1 MKKILIIFI
10 IFYSSLA
17 NSNEKITT
25 LATVNNISI
34 NNIDLKDEVLIIQS
48 LNDLKEIDKNTLQQK
63 AFKNLID
70 QAVKEIEITSNKIE
84 INEESNNG
92 TYLNIKKKLNNSGI
106 VSTRIHSKIK
116 KKIQT
121 DYAWNTLIS
130 REYGWKLNINI
141 NEIDQRIIALGY
153 IDPNNPE
160 TINKKNDLIDQ
171 EKNKKF
177 NFYSRNHLDLTKK
190 KLLIKIMK

>member
-10 IFYSSLA
+10 FFFSSLA
-17 NSNEKITT
+17 NSNEKIIT

-34 NNIDLKDEVLIIQS
+34 NNIDLNDEVLIIQS
-48 LNDLKEIDKNTLQQK
+48 LNDLKEIDKNALQQK

-84 INEESNNG
+84 INEESNNR

-121 DYAWNTLIS
+121 DYAWNSLTS
-130 REYGWKLNINI
+130 RKYGWKLNVNI

-160 TINKKNDLIDQ
+160 TINKKNDIINQ

>member
-10 IFYSSLA
+10 IFFSSLA
-17 NSNEKITT
+17 NSNEKIIT

-34 NNIDLKDEVLIIQS
+34 NNIDLNDEVLIIQS
-48 LNDLKEIDKNTLQQK
+48 LNDLKEIDKNALQQK

-84 INEESNNG
+84 INEESNNR

-130 REYGWKLNINI
+130 RKYGWKLNINI
-141 NEIDQRIIALGY
+141 NEIDQRIIALGF
-153 IDPNNPE
+153 IDSNNPE
-160 TINKKNDLIDQ
+160 TINKKNDLIKQ

-177 NFYSRNHLDLTKK
+177 NFYSRNHLDLSRK
-190 KLLIKIMK
+190 KLLIKIIK

>member
-17 NSNEKITT
+17 NSNEKIIT

-34 NNIDLKDEVLIIQS
+34 NNIDLNDEVLIIQS
-48 LNDLKEIDKNTLQQK
+48 LNDLKEIDKNALQQK

-84 INEESNNG
+84 INEESNNK
-92 TYLNIKKKLNNSGI
+92 TYLNIKKKLSNSGI

-130 REYGWKLNINI
+130 RKYGWKLNINI
-141 NEIDQRIIALGY
+141 NEIDQRIIALGF
-153 IDPNNPE
+153 IDSNNPE
-160 TINKKNDLIDQ
+160 TINKKNDLIKQ

>member
-1 MKKILIIFI
+1 MKKILIIII

-17 NSNEKITT
+17 NSNEKIIT

-34 NNIDLKDEVLIIQS
+34 NNIDLNDEVLIIQS
-48 LNDLKEIDKNTLQQK
+48 LNDLKEIDKNALQQK

-84 INEESNNG
+84 INEESNNR

-130 REYGWKLNINI
+130 RKYGWKLNINI

>member
-84 INEESNNG
+84 IDEQSNNQ
-92 TYLNIKKKLNNSGI
+92 TYLNIKKKLSNNGVISI
-106 VSTRIHSKIK
+106 RIHNKIK

-121 DYAWNTLIS
+121 DYAWNSLIS
-130 REYGWKLNINI
+130 KKYGWKLNVNI
-141 NEIDQRIIALGY
+141 DEIDQKIIALGY
-153 IDPNNPE
+153 IDPNNLE
-160 TINKKNDLIDQ
+160 TINKKNDVINQ

-190 KLLIKIMK
+190 KLLIKIMR

>member
-10 IFYSSLA
+10 IFYSGLA
-17 NSNEKITT
+17 NSNEKIIT

-34 NNIDLKDEVLIIQS
+34 NNIDLNDEVLIIQS
-48 LNDLKEIDKNTLQQK
+48 LNDLKEIDKNALQQK

-84 INEESNNG
+84 INEESNNK
-92 TYLNIKKKLNNSGI
+92 TYLNIKKKLSNSGI

-130 REYGWKLNINI
+130 RKYGWKLNINI
-141 NEIDQRIIALGY
+141 NEIDQRIIALGF

-160 TINKKNDLIDQ
+160 TINKKNDLINQ

>member
-10 IFYSSLA
+10 IFYSGLA
-17 NSNEKITT
+17 NSNEKIIT

-34 NNIDLKDEVLIIQS
+34 NNIDLNDEVLIIQS
-48 LNDLKEIDKNTLQQK
+48 LNDLKEIDKNALQQK

-130 REYGWKLNINI
+130 RKYGWKLNINI

-160 TINKKNDLIDQ
+160 TINKKNDLINQ

-190 KLLIKIMK
+190 KILIKIMK

>member
-10 IFYSSLA
+10 IFYSGLA
-17 NSNEKITT
+17 NSNEKIIT

-34 NNIDLKDEVLIIQS
+34 NNIDLNDEVLIIQS

-84 INEESNNG
+84 INEESNNR

-130 REYGWKLNINI
+130 RKYGWKLNINT

-160 TINKKNDLIDQ
+160 TINKKNDLINQ

>member
-1 MKKILIIFI
+1 MKKILIIII

-17 NSNEKITT
+17 NSNEKIIT

-34 NNIDLKDEVLIIQS
+34 NNIDLNDEVLIIQS
-48 LNDLKEIDKNTLQQK
+48 LNDLKEINKNTLQQK

-70 QAVKEIEITSNKIE
+70 QAVKEIEITSNKMEIE
-84 INEESNNG
+84 EQSNNK
-92 TYLNIKKKLNNSGI
+92 TYLSIIKKLSNIGV

-116 KKIQT
+116 KKIQI
-121 DYAWNTLIS
+121 DYTWNALIS
-130 REYGWKLNINI
+130 RKYGWKININI

-160 TINKKNDLIDQ
+160 TINKKNDLINQ

-177 NFYSRNHLDLTKK
+177 NFYSRNHLDLSRK
-190 KLLIKIMK
+190 KLLIKIIK

>member
-1 MKKILIIFI
+1 MKKILIIII

-17 NSNEKITT
+17 NSNEKIIT

-34 NNIDLKDEVLIIQS
+34 NNIDLNDEVLIIQS
-48 LNDLKEIDKNTLQQK
+48 LNDLKEIDKNALQQK

-84 INEESNNG
+84 INEESNNR

-106 VSTRIHSKIK
+106 VSRRIHSKIK

-121 DYAWNTLIS
+121 DYAWNSLIS
-130 REYGWKLNINI
+130 RKYGWKLNINI

-190 KLLIKIMK
+190 KILIKIMK

>member
-10 IFYSSLA
+10 IFYSGLA
-17 NSNEKITT
+17 NSNEKIIT

-34 NNIDLKDEVLIIQS
+34 NNIDLNDEVLIIQS
-48 LNDLKEIDKNTLQQK
+48 LNDLKEIDKNALQQK

-84 INEESNNG
+84 INEESNNR

-121 DYAWNTLIS
+121 DYAWNSLIS
-130 REYGWKLNINI
+130 RKYGWKLNINT

-160 TINKKNDLIDQ
+160 TINKKNDLINQ

-190 KLLIKIMK
+190 KILIKIMK

>member
-10 IFYSSLA
+10 FFFSSLA
-17 NSNEKITT
+17 NSNEKIIT

-34 NNIDLKDEVLIIQS
+34 NNIDLNDEVLIIQS
-48 LNDLKEIDKNTLQQK
+48 LNDLKEINKNTLQQK

-121 DYAWNTLIS
+121 DYAWNSLIS
-130 REYGWKLNINI
+130 RKYGWKLNINT

-160 TINKKNDLIDQ
+160 TINKKNDLINQ

-177 NFYSRNHLDLTKK
+177 NFYSRNHLDLSRK

>member
-10 IFYSSLA
+10 IFYSGLA
-17 NSNEKITT
+17 NSNEKIIT

-84 INEESNNG
+84 INEESNNR

-130 REYGWKLNINI
+130 RKYGWKLNINI

-190 KLLIKIMK
+190 KILIKIMK

>member
-10 IFYSSLA
+10 FFFSSLA
-17 NSNEKITT
+17 NSNEKIIT

-34 NNIDLKDEVLIIQS
+34 NNIDLNDEVLIIQS
-48 LNDLKEIDKNTLQQK
+48 LNDLKEIDKNALQQK

-84 INEESNNG
+84 INEESNNR

-130 REYGWKLNINI
+130 RKYGWKLNINT

-160 TINKKNDLIDQ
+160 TINKKNDLINQ

-177 NFYSRNHLDLTKK
+177 NFYSRNHLDLSRK

>member
-48 LNDLKEIDKNTLQQK
+48 LNDLKEIDKNALQQK

-84 INEESNNG
+84 TNEESINK

-106 VSTRIHSKIK
+106 ISTRIHSKIK

-130 REYGWKLNINI
+130 RKYGWKLNINI

>member
-10 IFYSSLA
+10 IFYSGLA
-17 NSNEKITT
+17 NSNEKIIT

-34 NNIDLKDEVLIIQS
+34 NNIDLNDEVLIIQS
-48 LNDLKEIDKNTLQQK
+48 LNDLKEIDKNALQQK

-84 INEESNNG
+84 INEESNNR

-130 REYGWKLNINI
+130 RKYGWKLNINI
-141 NEIDQRIIALGY
+141 NEIDQRIIALGF
-153 IDPNNPE
+153 IDSNNPE
-160 TINKKNDLIDQ
+160 TINKKNDLITQ

-190 KLLIKIMK
+190 KILIKIMK

>member
-10 IFYSSLA
+10 IFSSSLA
-17 NSNEKITT
+17 NANEKIIT

-34 NNIDLKDEVLIIQS
+34 NNIDLNDEVLIIQS
-48 LNDLKEIDKNTLQQK
+48 LNDLKKINKNTLQQK
-63 AFKNLID
+63 AFRNLID

-84 INEESNNG
+84 IDEQSNNQ
-92 TYLNIKKKLNNSGI
+92 TYLNIKKKLSNNGVISI
-106 VSTRIHSKIK
+106 RIHNKIK

-121 DYAWNTLIS
+121 DYAWNSLIS
-130 REYGWKLNINI
+130 KKYGWKLNVNI
-141 NEIDQRIIALGY
+141 DEIDQKIIALGY
-153 IDPNNPE
+153 IDPNNLE
-160 TINKKNDLIDQ
+160 TINKKNDVINQ

-190 KLLIKIMK
+190 KLLIKIMR

>member
-17 NSNEKITT
+17 NSNEKIIT

-34 NNIDLKDEVLIIQS
+34 NNIDLNDEILIIQS
-48 LNDLKEIDKNTLQQK
+48 LNDLKEINKNTLQQK

-84 INEESNNG
+84 INEESTNK
-92 TYLNIKKKLNNSGI
+92 TYLNIKKKISNSGI

-121 DYAWNTLIS
+121 DYAWNSLIS
-130 REYGWKLNINI
+130 RKYGWKLNINT

-160 TINKKNDLIDQ
+160 TINKKNDLINQ

>member
-10 IFYSSLA
+10 IFYSGLA
-17 NSNEKITT
+17 NSNEKIIT

-34 NNIDLKDEVLIIQS
+34 NNIDLNDEVLIIQS
-48 LNDLKEIDKNTLQQK
+48 LNDLKEIDKNALQQK

-84 INEESNNG
+84 INEESNNR

-130 REYGWKLNINI
+130 RKYGWKLNINI
-141 NEIDQRIIALGY
+141 NEIDQRIIALGF
-153 IDPNNPE
+153 IDSNNPE
-160 TINKKNDLIDQ
+160 TINKKNDLINQ

-190 KLLIKIMK
+190 KILIKIMK

>member
-10 IFYSSLA
+10 FFFSSLA
-17 NSNEKITT
+17 NSNEKIIT

-34 NNIDLKDEVLIIQS
+34 NNIDLNDEVLIIQS
-48 LNDLKEIDKNTLQQK
+48 LNDLKEIDKNALQQK

-70 QAVKEIEITSNKIE
+70 QAVKEIEITSNKNE
-84 INEESNNG
+84 INEESNNR

-130 REYGWKLNINI
+130 RKYGWKLNINI
-141 NEIDQRIIALGY
+141 NEIDQRIIALGF
-153 IDPNNPE
+153 IDSNNPE
-160 TINKKNDLIDQ
+160 TINKKNDLINQ

-190 KLLIKIMK
+190 KILIKIMK

>member
-10 IFYSSLA
+10 IFYSGLA
-17 NSNEKITT
+17 NSNEKIIT

-34 NNIDLKDEVLIIQS
+34 NNIDLNDEVLIIQS
-48 LNDLKEIDKNTLQQK
+48 LNDLKEIDKNALQQK

-84 INEESNNG
+84 INEESNNR

-121 DYAWNTLIS
+121 DYAWNSLIS
-130 REYGWKLNINI
+130 RKYGCVRAI
-141 NEIDQRIIALGY
+141 
-153 IDPNNPE
+153 
-160 TINKKNDLIDQ
+160 T
-171 EKNKKF
+171 
-177 NFYSRNHLDLTKK
+177 H
-190 KLLIKIMK
+190 

>member
-10 IFYSSLA
+10 IFFSSLA

-34 NNIDLKDEVLIIQS
+34 NNIDLNDEVLIIQS
-48 LNDLKEIDKNTLQQK
+48 LNDLKEINKNTLQQK
-63 AFKNLID
+63 AFENLID

-84 INEESNNG
+84 INEESNNE

-121 DYAWNTLIS
+121 DYAWNALIS
-130 REYGWKLNINI
+130 RKYGWKLNINI
-141 NEIDQRIIALGY
+141 NEIDQRLIALGY
-153 IDPNNPE
+153 IDTNNPE
-160 TINKKNDLIDQ
+160 TINKKNDLINQ

>member
-10 IFYSSLA
+10 IFFSSLA
-17 NSNEKITT
+17 NSNEKIIT

-34 NNIDLKDEVLIIQS
+34 NNIDLNDEVLIIQS
-48 LNDLKEIDKNTLQQK
+48 LNDLKEIDKNALQQK

-84 INEESNNG
+84 INEESNNR

-121 DYAWNTLIS
+121 DYAWNSLIS
-130 REYGWKLNINI
+130 RKYGWKLNINT

-160 TINKKNDLIDQ
+160 TINKKNDLINQ

-177 NFYSRNHLDLTKK
+177 NFYSRNHLDLSRK

>member
-10 IFYSSLA
+10 IFYSGLA
-17 NSNEKITT
+17 NSNEKIIT

-34 NNIDLKDEVLIIQS
+34 NNIDLNDEVLIIQS
-48 LNDLKEIDKNTLQQK
+48 LNDLKEIDKNALQQK

-84 INEESNNG
+84 INEESNNR

-121 DYAWNTLIS
+121 DYAWNSLIS
-130 REYGWKLNINI
+130 RKYGWKLNINI

>member
-1 MKKILIIFI
+1 MKKIIF
-10 IFYSSLA
+10 FFVFFFCSLA
-17 NSNEKITT
+17 NSNEKIIT

-34 NNIDLKDEVLIIQS
+34 NNIDLNDEVLIIQS
-48 LNDLKEIDKNTLQQK
+48 LNDLKEIDKNILQQK
-63 AFKNLID
+63 AFKNLVD

-84 INEESNNG
+84 IEEQSNNK
-92 TYLNIKKKLNNSGI
+92 TYLNIIKKLSSIGV

-116 KKIQT
+116 KKIQI
-121 DYAWNTLIS
+121 DYAWNALIS
-130 REYGWKLNINI
+130 RKYGWKLNINI
-141 NEIDQRIIALGY
+141 NEIDQKIIALGY
-153 IDPNNPE
+153 IDPNNLE
-160 TINKKNDLIDQ
+160 TITKKNDVINQ

>member
-10 IFYSSLA
+10 IFYSGLA
-17 NSNEKITT
+17 NSNEKIIT

-34 NNIDLKDEVLIIQS
+34 NNIDLNDEVLIIQS
-48 LNDLKEIDKNTLQQK
+48 LNDLKEIDKNALQQK

-84 INEESNNG
+84 INEESNNR

-116 KKIQT
+116 KKIQI
-121 DYAWNTLIS
+121 DYAWNALIS
-130 REYGWKLNINI
+130 RKYGWKLNINI
-141 NEIDQRIIALGY
+141 NEIDQRIIALGF

-160 TINKKNDLIDQ
+160 TINKKNDLINQ

>member
-10 IFYSSLA
+10 IFYSGLA
-17 NSNEKITT
+17 NSNEKIIT

-34 NNIDLKDEVLIIQS
+34 NNIDLNDEVLIIQS
-48 LNDLKEIDKNTLQQK
+48 LNDLKEIDKNALQQK

-84 INEESNNG
+84 INEESNNR

-130 REYGWKLNINI
+130 RKYGWKLNINI

>member
-10 IFYSSLA
+10 FFFSSLA
-17 NSNEKITT
+17 NSNEKIIT

-34 NNIDLKDEVLIIQS
+34 NNIDLNDEVLIIQS
-48 LNDLKEIDKNTLQQK
+48 LNDLKEIDKNALQQK

-92 TYLNIKKKLNNSGI
+92 TYLNIKKKLSNSGV
-106 VSTRIHSKIK
+106 VSTRIHSKIR
-116 KKIQT
+116 KKIQI
-121 DYAWNTLIS
+121 DYAWNSLIS
-130 REYGWKLNINI
+130 KKYGWKLNINI

-160 TINKKNDLIDQ
+160 TINKKNDLINQ

-177 NFYSRNHLDLTKK
+177 NFYSRNHLDLSRK

>member
-10 IFYSSLA
+10 IFYSGLA
-17 NSNEKITT
+17 NSNEKIIT

-34 NNIDLKDEVLIIQS
+34 NNIDLNDEVLIIQS
-48 LNDLKEIDKNTLQQK
+48 LNDLKEIDKNALQQK

-84 INEESNNG
+84 INEESNNR

-130 REYGWKLNINI
+130 RKYGWKLNINI

-160 TINKKNDLIDQ
+160 TINKKNDLINQ

-190 KLLIKIMK
+190 KILIKIMK

>member
-10 IFYSSLA
+10 IFYSGLA
-17 NSNEKITT
+17 NSNEKIIT

-34 NNIDLKDEVLIIQS
+34 NNIDLNDEVLIIQS
-48 LNDLKEIDKNTLQQK
+48 LNDLKEIDKNALQQK

-84 INEESNNG
+84 INEESNNR

-121 DYAWNTLIS
+121 DYAWNSLIS
-130 REYGWKLNINI
+130 RKYGWKLNINT

-160 TINKKNDLIDQ
+160 TINKKNDLINQ

>member
-10 IFYSSLA
+10 FFFPTLA
-17 NSNEKITT
+17 NSDEKIIT

-34 NNIDLKDEVLIIQS
+34 NNIDLNDEVLIIQS
-48 LNDLKEIDKNTLQQK
+48 LNDLKAINKNTLQQK

-84 INEESNNG
+84 IEEQPNNK
-92 TYLNIKKKLNNSGI
+92 TFLNIKKKLSNSGV
-106 VSTRIHSKIK
+106 VSARIHSKIK

-121 DYAWNTLIS
+121 DYAWNSLIS
-130 REYGWKLNINI
+130 KKYGWKLSVNID
-141 NEIDQRIIALGY
+141 EIDQKIIALGY
-153 IDPNNPE
+153 IDPNNLE
-160 TINKKNDLIDQ
+160 TINKKNDVIIQ

-190 KLLIKIMK
+190 KLLIKIMR

>member
-10 IFYSSLA
+10 IFYSGLA
-17 NSNEKITT
+17 NSNEKIIT

-34 NNIDLKDEVLIIQS
+34 NNIDLNDEILIIQS
-48 LNDLKEIDKNTLQQK
+48 LNDLKEIDKNALQQK

-84 INEESNNG
+84 INEESNNR

-130 REYGWKLNINI
+130 RKYGWKLNINT
-141 NEIDQRIIALGY
+141 NEIDQRIIALGF
-153 IDPNNPE
+153 IDSNNPE
-160 TINKKNDLIDQ
+160 TINKKNDLINQ